1 MNPFDDFLDNFK
13 DCFFNYTIT
22 VSRLTQT
29 KDITTGTVSSGYANV
44 ITDLPVFMEKSGSS
58 LGYRGERLQPHVDAY
73 IIIQPKNLSGVVL
86 GDNDKIT
93 VSNGE
98 IYTFKSVDDVDGFGE
113 MLEIGMNRYENG

>member
-13 DCFFNYTIT
+13 DCFFNYTVT

-29 KDITTGTVSSGYANV
+29 KNVSDGTYSSSYANV
-44 ITDLPVFMEKSGSS
+44 ITGLVAFMEKSGSS
-58 LGYRGERLQPHVDAY
+58 LGYRGERLQPNVDAY
-73 IIIQPKNLSGVVL
+73 LIIQPKNLGAVVL
-86 GDNDKIT
+86 QDNDKIT

>member
-13 DCFFNYTIT
+13 DCFFNYTVT

-29 KDITTGTVSSGYANV
+29 KNVSDGTYSSSYANV
-44 ITDLPVFMEKSGSS
+44 ITGLVAFMEKSGSS

-73 IIIQPKNLSGVVL
+73 IIVQPKNLGAVVL
-86 GDNDKIT
+86 QDNDKIT